1 MLPLNWLKAFVTLK
15 TLTLIIPLYMVSFLA
30 VLVENGGHVG
40 AAALVAV
47 SASKFLVMYLHR
59 LYWR

>member
-1 MLPLNWLKAFVTLK
+1 LSRKIGFVTLK

-47 SASKFLVMYLHR
+47 AVSASKFLVMYLHR